1 MNKVC
6 EMCGT
11 PLNNVHGLRRF
22 CLECGI
28 KREKLRAK
36 SRYQESKKGGPRLCR
51 FCGAETD
58 GDLRKRCPSCTTKNK
73 ERRGEGYI
81 NKPKPEVAKP
91 ERIRNKPLKGC
102 WDLSHKSVTQVEV
115 EATALGLSYGRY
127 TSLIDSLFIE
137 RYLASEGITDG
148 LERIDRAWKQFKKD
162 KRDFERRLAARIE
175 EEERNEQELMEI
187 EMGCFGEASVHTD
200 NTLHSYY

>member
-11 PLNNVHGLRRF
+11 PLNNVHGLRKY

-28 KREKLRAK
+28 KREKLVAK

-51 FCGAETD
+51 FCGAETN
-58 GDLRKRCPSCTTKNK
+58 GDLRKRCPSCATKNK

-91 ERIRNKPLKGC
+91 ERIRNKPLRGC

-148 LERIDRAWKQFKKD
+148 LERIDRAWKQHKKD
-162 KRDFERRLAARIE
+162 RRDFDRRLSERIAQAAAE
-175 EEERNEQELMEI
+175 EAELMEMG
-187 EMGCFGEASVHTD
+187 MGCLDEGPPFHIMP
-200 NTLHSYY
+200 